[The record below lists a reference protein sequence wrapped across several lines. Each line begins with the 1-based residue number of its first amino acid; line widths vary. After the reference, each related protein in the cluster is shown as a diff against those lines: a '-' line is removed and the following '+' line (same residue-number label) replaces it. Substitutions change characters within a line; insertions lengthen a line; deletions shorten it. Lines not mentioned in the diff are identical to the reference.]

1 MTNRIVDIKAAD
13 VIFITGSNT
22 TEAHPVMGM
31 YVHQAK
37 KMGKKIIVADP
48 VRIPLAD
55 IADIYLQINPGTSVA
70 LSNGM
75 LNIIFAE
82 GLEDKEYIKNHTE
95 GAEELRE
102 FVKQY
107 TPDRVAKI
115 CGVKEEDIINAA
127 RLYASSHKSY
137 IAYAMGITQHLNGT
151 ENEFCYVL
159 EKCGYDR

>member
-1 MTNRIVDIKAAD
+1 MTNTVVDIKNAD
-13 VIFITGSNT
+13 VVFITGSNT

-37 KMGKKIIVADP
+37 NMGKKIIVADP

-55 IADIYLQINPGTSVA
+55 IADVYLQINPGSSVA

-75 LNIIFAE
+75 LNVIFAE
-82 GLEDKEYIKNHTE
+82 GLEDKAYMAEHTE
-95 GAEELRE
+95 GGDELKE

-115 CGVKEEDIINAA
+115 CGVKEEDIIAAA
-127 RLYASSHKSY
+127 RMYAGTKKSY
-137 IAYAMGITQHLNGT
+137 IA
-151 ENEFCYVL
+151 
-159 EKCGYDR
+159 